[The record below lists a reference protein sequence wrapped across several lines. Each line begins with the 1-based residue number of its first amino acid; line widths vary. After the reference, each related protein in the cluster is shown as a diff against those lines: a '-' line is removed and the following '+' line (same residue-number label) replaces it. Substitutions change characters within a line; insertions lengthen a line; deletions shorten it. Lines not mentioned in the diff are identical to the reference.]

1 MVIGREPF
9 YKCAKRRED
18 IFSMETQKTLALCL
32 KTRLFIEREFSSMA
46 EGLIE
51 KQVDYFDPVKAFA
64 LLDKEGEGVI
74 NADDVSSVVLN
85 V

>member
-32 KTRLFIEREFSSMA
+32 KTRLFIEREFSSLA

-51 KQVDYFDPVKAFA
+51 K
-64 LLDKEGEGVI
+64 
-74 NADDVSSVVLN
+74 
-85 V
+85 